1 MENKLKITFGLPCY
15 NVSRYVEKTLES
27 IYAQNISVDFEVVFV
42 DDCSTDN
49 TYEILK
55 SLEKKYKEVSV
66 YKNEKNQGVSQTR
79 NRIIE
84 LAKGEYIWF
93 VDPDDLLFFN
103 VSNHLINLCDKY
115 DADYIC
121 GNYVEFPCE
130 DIPSEQELL
139 SKYDS
144 IDKVQEEF
152 CINMIPKSQ
161 NQYGAVAASVLMGL
175 WKRSFLQ
182 KNGIVFNSKVS
193 MMEDMLFKL
202 SIEPFERRIVYV
214 NYPVYIYLI
223 RGNSATTSKSIEKR
237 VSTFRSMCFIIQDML
252 KIKEKGDCAFAKKVD
267 RLILQTK
274 EQMAMALIMIDDLRY
289 FKSCLKEAK
298 SMNIYPYEFRKTI
311 LTDKN
316 NMNFIRRINLYLLP
330 FEPVLWLNFII
341 RKVYGIIFK
350 K

>member
-1 MENKLKITFGLPCY
+1 MENTIKVTFGLPCY
-15 NVSRYVEKTLES
+15 NVSKYVEKTLES
-27 IYAQNISVDFEVVFV
+27 IYSQNISVDFEIVLV

-55 SLEKKYKEVSV
+55 SLGEKHKEVSV
-66 YKNEKNQGVSQTR
+66 YKNETNQGVSQTR

-103 VSNHLINLCDKY
+103 VSNHLIRLCDKY

-130 DIPSEQELL
+130 DMPSEQELL
-139 SKYDS
+139 CKYNGVE
-144 IDKVQEEF
+144 KVKEEF
-152 CINMIPKSQ
+152 QVNMIPESK

-175 WKRSFLQ
+175 WKKSFLQ
-182 KNGIVFNSKVS
+182 KNDIAFNLNVS

-223 RGNSATTSKSIEKR
+223 RKNSATTSKSTEKR
-237 VSTFRSMCFIIQDML
+237 ISTFRSLCFIVQDML
-252 KIKEKGDCAFAKKVD
+252 KIKEKGDCDFGKKVD

-274 EQMAMALIMIDDLRY
+274 EQAAMSLVMIDDLRY
-289 FKSCLKEAK
+289 FKACLKEAK
-298 SMNIYPYEFRKTI
+298 EMNIYPYKSRKSI
-311 LTDKN
+311 ITDKN
-316 NMNFIRRINLYLLP
+316 NRSFVRKLNLYLLP
-330 FEPVLWLNFII
+330 FEPVLWLNFFI
-341 RKVYGIIFK
+341 RNVYSVILK